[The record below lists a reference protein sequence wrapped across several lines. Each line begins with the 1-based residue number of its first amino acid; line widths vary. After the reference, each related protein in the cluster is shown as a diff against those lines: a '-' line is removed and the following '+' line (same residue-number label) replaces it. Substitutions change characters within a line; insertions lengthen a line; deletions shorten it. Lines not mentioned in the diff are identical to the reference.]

1 MGDTGF
7 MVHDSSVATKVD
19 NELFVRGCVFF
30 IIKVIRLFNY
40 VTHMI
45 SYDLETNMN
54 LKETRLSCFNVKTN
68 CFISS

>member
-30 IIKVIRLFNY
+30 IIKVIRLFNC

-45 SYDLETNMN
+45 SYDLENKHESKAN
-54 LKETRLSCFNVKTN
+54 KIKLL
-68 CFISS
+68 